1 MLACSIPVG
10 YAHEFRATWDWCL
23 NIQFSEDICTT
34 LTCIRFMPAYSIPEG
49 YVHNVYTL
57 NFLTNFQMKDP
68 LGMLEDL
75 LGSMILLESVLVMI
89 STYHKVLMVYG
100 DRELAALCCIVI
112 MYWIRSM
119 C

>member
-1 MLACSIPVG
+1 MLACSILVG
-10 YAHEFRATWDWCL
+10 YAHEFHATWDWCL
-23 NIQFSEDICTT
+23 NIQFLEDMCTT

-68 LGMLEDL
+68 LRMLEDL

-89 STYHKVLMVYG
+89 PTYHKVLMVYG
-100 DRELAALCCIVI
+100 DKELAALCCIVI
-112 MYWIRSM
+112 LYWIRSM